1 MGQGEGEKGEGVIER
16 EGKQAMGTN
25 TREEEL
31 VKKKKEK
38 ENKMKKNKKNLT
50 DLLFI
55 SHPNHFP

>member
-1 MGQGEGEKGEGVIER
+1 
-16 EGKQAMGTN
+16 MGTN
-25 TREEEL
+25 IREEEL

-38 ENKMKKNKKNLT
+38 ENKMKKKKKKNLT